1 MYAVAWEDN
10 DTGCVEYVFD
20 HYDDAVAMAFRVF
33 ANGICYGATPDAF
46 NDVFKCDETILR
58 VDVYECDNMED
69 ADEQFIDALFT
80 PLFHIDNGMDFTD

>member
-1 MYAVAWEDN
+1 MYAVAWEDD

-20 HYDDAVAMAFRVF
+20 CYDDAVAMAFRLF
-33 ANGICYGATPDAF
+33 ANSVSIGATPDAF
-46 NDVFKCDETILR
+46 NAVFKAALIR